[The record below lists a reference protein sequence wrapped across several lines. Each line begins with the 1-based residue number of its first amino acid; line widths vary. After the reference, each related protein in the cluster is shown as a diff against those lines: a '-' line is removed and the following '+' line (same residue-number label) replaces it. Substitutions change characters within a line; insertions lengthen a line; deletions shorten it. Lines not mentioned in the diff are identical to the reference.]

1 MSRPFT
7 PVYSSTYDGSDLTL
21 CKILEA
27 VSTTSSAIAPATTLF
42 KSVSTADDNRNR
54 VKTSAGSIFT
64 IVIHHNSGGS
74 GGDRYFKFYDT
85 AAIPTDALVPEW
97 TIPISTG
104 TDIIIP
110 FSNGLVF
117 TNGIAFR
124 ITANYAD
131 NDNTSIAANEV
142 YTNIAYA

>member
-1 MSRPFT
+1 MSAPFT
-7 PVYSSTYDGSDLTL
+7 PVYSSTKDGSDLTL

-27 VSTTSSAIAPATTLF
+27 VSTTAAGIAPATTLF
-42 KSVSTADDNRNR
+42 KSVSTANTNPNV
-54 VKTSAGSIFT
+54 VKASAGSIFT
-64 IVIHHNSGGS
+64 IALHHNSGGS
-74 GGDRYFKFYDT
+74 GGDRYFKFYDKAT
-85 AAIPTDALVPEW
+85 APSSSDVPEW

-117 TNGIAFR
+117 TSGIAFR